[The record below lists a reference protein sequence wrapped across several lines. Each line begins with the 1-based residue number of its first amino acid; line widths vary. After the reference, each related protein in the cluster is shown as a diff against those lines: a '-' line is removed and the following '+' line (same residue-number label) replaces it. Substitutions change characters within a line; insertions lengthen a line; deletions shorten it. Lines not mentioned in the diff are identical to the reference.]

1 MSSTVSH
8 VCNPC
13 VISARGSGF
22 CPSKLEPKSSFSES
36 SIHWESKKK
45 PRNHY
50 SCEVFILA
58 QKEGF
63 EPTQKIYISIAALFS
78 TVFRVQIRVQF

>member
-1 MSSTVSH
+1 M
-8 VCNPC
+8 
-13 VISARGSGF
+13 
-22 CPSKLEPKSSFSES
+22 ES
-36 SIHWESKKK
+36 SIHWESKIK

-50 SCEVFILA
+50 GYGVFILA

-63 EPTQKIYISIAALFS
+63 EPTQKIYISIAALIS